1 MSDPLE
7 ELIRQST
14 EFHDRLIQENNE
26 IDRAFQSGTLGSLI
40 QSWSSDDD
48 GDSTELEGEA
58 GSDVVGGEDRGESG
72 EPETGK
78 EAV

>member
-1 MSDPLE
+1 MVDPLE

-26 IDRAFQSGTLGSLI
+26 IDRAFQSGALGSLI

-48 GDSTELEGEA
+48 GNADELAGEA
-58 GSDVVGGEDRGESG
+58 GEDVLGGEDRGESR
-72 EPETGK
+72 ESETG
-78 EAV
+78 EETV

>member
-1 MSDPLE
+1 MVDPLE

-26 IDRAFQSGTLGSLI
+26 IDRAFQSGALGSLI
-40 QSWSSDDD
+40 QSWGSDDD
-48 GDSTELEGEA
+48 GDTGELAGEA
-58 GSDVVGGEDRGESG
+58 GTDVVGGESGGASG
-72 EPETGK
+72 EPEAGG